1 MGGKAGRPVWFVFS
15 GMGSQWPGMARGL
28 LQIPAFAA
36 TIDRCHT
43 VLETK
48 GLDLKRILT
57 HPEAGIFDNILH
69 SFVGIA
75 AVQVGLINI
84 MRLLGV
90 EPDGFIGHSV
100 GEQACAYMDGCI
112 DEEQTMLAAYSR
124 GMASREAPLIKGMM
138 ASVGKSTIIEHI

>member
-1 MGGKAGRPVWFVFS
+1 MWFVFS
-15 GMGSQWPGMARGL
+15 GMGSQWPGMGRSL
-28 LQIPAFAA
+28 LKIPAFAA
-36 TIDRCHT
+36 TIDRCHA

-48 GLDLKRILT
+48 GLDLKKIIT
-57 HPEAGIFDNILH
+57 HSVDDIFDNILH

-84 MRLLGV
+84 MRLLGI

-112 DEEQTMLAAYSR
+112 SEEQTMLAAYAR
-124 GMASREAPLIKGMM
+124 GMASNEAKLIKGMM
-138 ASVGKSTIIEHI
+138 ASVGTSPFRVL